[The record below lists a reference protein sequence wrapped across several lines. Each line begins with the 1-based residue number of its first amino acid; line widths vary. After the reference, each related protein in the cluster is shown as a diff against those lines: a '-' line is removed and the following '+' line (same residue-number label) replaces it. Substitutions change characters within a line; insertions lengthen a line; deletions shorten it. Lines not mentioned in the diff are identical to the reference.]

1 MSKFRQTASELHE
14 AREDK
19 EKLKKEVSDLK
30 DKVEQLEKRNS
41 TFKPHAS
48 HVPLNSTIYTSYP
61 NSNVSSNQVSTTQ
74 MRPPLNSIIRHDQIN
89 NSPLPRGA

>member
-30 DKVEQLEKRNS
+30 DKVEQLERRTA
-41 TFKPHAS
+41 TFKPLAPHG
-48 HVPLNSTIYTSYP
+48 PINSTIYSSYP
-61 NSNVSSNQVSTTQ
+61 NSNASSNLAIST
-74 MRPPLNSIIRHDQIN
+74 
-89 NSPLPRGA
+89 

>member
-30 DKVEQLEKRNS
+30 DKVEQLEKRTS
-41 TFKPHAS
+41 TFKPHSA

-61 NSNVSSNQVSTTQ
+61 NSNVSSN
-74 MRPPLNSIIRHDQIN
+74 
-89 NSPLPRGA
+89 

>member
-30 DKVEQLEKRNS
+30 DKLEQLEKRTS
-41 TFKPHAS
+41 SFKQHM
-48 HVPLNSTIYTSYP
+48 PLNSTIYTSYP
-61 NSNVSSNQVSTTQ
+61 NSTVSSNQVSTTQ
-74 MRPPLNSIIRHDQIN
+74 MRPPLNSIVRHDQIN